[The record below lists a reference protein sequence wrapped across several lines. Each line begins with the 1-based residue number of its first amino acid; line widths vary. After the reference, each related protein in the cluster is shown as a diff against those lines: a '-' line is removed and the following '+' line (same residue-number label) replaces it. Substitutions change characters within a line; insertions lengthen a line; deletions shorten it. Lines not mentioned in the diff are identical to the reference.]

1 MNIFFQLAIGW
12 LYGHIFEY
20 VAHKHILH
28 NKRKFKKVFRNHF
41 KTHHNASRK
50 NNMYDTNYNRLVSSK
65 FEIVSLL
72 SILILHFPVVF
83 ILPYFYVMIAWSVV
97 SYYFLHRLSHLNVEW
112 GKKWLP
118 WHYEHH
124 MGKDQHINWGVRLP
138 IVDKILNTSQY

>member
-20 VAHKHILH
+20 IAHKHVLH
-28 NKRKFKKVFRNHF
+28 NKKKFKKVFRNHF

-50 NNMYDTNYNRLVSSK
+50 NDMYDKNYNRLVSSK

-72 SILILHFPVVF
+72 SIAILHLPVAF
-83 ILPYFYVMIAWSVV
+83 ILPYLYGMIIWSVM
-97 SYYFLHRLSHLNVEW
+97 SYYFLHRLSHLNVTW

-138 IVDKILNTSQY
+138 IIDKVLKTSNY

>member
-20 VAHKHILH
+20 IAHKHVLH
-28 NKRKFKKVFRNHF
+28 NKKKFKKVFRNHF

-50 NNMYDTNYNRLVSSK
+50 NKMYDKNYSRLVSSK

-83 ILPYFYVMIAWSVV
+83 ILPYFYGMIVWSVM
-97 SYYFLHRLSHLNVEW
+97 SYYLIHRLSHLNIEW

-138 IVDKILNTSQY
+138 IVDKFLKTSNY

>member
-1 MNIFFQLAIGW
+1 VNIFFQLAIGW

-20 VAHKHILH
+20 IAHKHVLH
-28 NKRKFKKVFRNHF
+28 NKKKFKKVFRNHF

-50 NNMYDTNYNRLVSSK
+50 NDMYDESYNRLVSSK

-72 SILILHFPVVF
+72 SILILHLPVAF
-83 ILPYFYVMIAWSVV
+83 ILPYFYGAIIYSVA
-97 SYYFLHRLSHLNVEW
+97 SYYLLHRLSHLNIAW

-138 IVDKILNTSQY
+138 IIDKILKTSQY

>member
-20 VAHKHILH
+20 IAHKHVLH
-28 NKRKFKKVFRNHF
+28 NKKKFKKVFRNHF
-41 KTHHNASRK
+41 KTHHNESRK
-50 NNMYDTNYNRLVSSK
+50 NDMYDKNYNKLVSSK

-83 ILPYFYVMIAWSVV
+83 ILPYFYGMIVWSVM
-97 SYYFLHRLSHLNVEW
+97 SYYLIHRLSHLNIEW

-138 IVDKILNTSQY
+138 IIDKVLKTSQY

>member
-20 VAHKHILH
+20 AAHKYILH
-28 NKRKFKKVFRNHF
+28 DRKRFKNVFRNHF
-41 KTHHNASRK
+41 KTHHNLSRK
-50 NNMYDTNYNRLVSSK
+50 NEMYDENYNRLISSK

-72 SILILHFPVVF
+72 SILILHFPVIF
-83 ILPYFYVMIAWSVV
+83 LFPYFYGILIWSIS
-97 SYYFLHRLSHLNVEW
+97 SYYFLHRLSHLNVKW

-138 IVDKILNTSQY
+138 IIDKIFKTSQY

>member
-1 MNIFFQLAIGW
+1 MRIFFQLAIGW

-20 VAHKHILH
+20 IAHKHILH
-28 NKRKFKKVFRNHF
+28 NRKKFKKVFRNHF

-50 NNMYDTNYNRLVSSK
+50 NDMHDKNYNRLVSSK
-65 FEIVSLL
+65 FEIISLL
-72 SILILHFPVVF
+72 SILVLHLPVAF
-83 ILPYFYVMIAWSVV
+83 ILPYFYGMIAWSVAC
-97 SYYFLHRLSHLNVEW
+97 YYLLHRLSHLNVEW

-138 IVDKILNTSQY
+138 IIDKVLKTSNY

>member
-1 MNIFFQLAIGW
+1 MNILFQLVIGW

-20 VAHKHILH
+20 IAHKHVLH
-28 NKRKFKKVFRNHF
+28 NKKKFKKVFHNHF

-50 NNMYDTNYNRLVSSK
+50 NNMYDKNYRKLVSSK
-65 FEIVSLL
+65 FEITALL
-72 SILILHFPVVF
+72 SILVLHFPVVF
-83 ILPYFYVMIAWSVV
+83 ILPYFYGMIAWSVTT
-97 SYYFLHRLSHLNVEW
+97 YYFLHRLSHLNVDL

-138 IVDKILNTSQY
+138 IIDKALNTSQY

>member
-12 LYGHIFEY
+12 LYGHVFEY
-20 VAHKHILH
+20 IAHKHILH
-28 NKRKFKKVFRNHF
+28 NKKKFKTLVRNHF

-50 NNMYDTNYNRLVSSK
+50 NGMYDKNYNRLVSSK

-72 SILILHFPVVF
+72 SILILNFPVAF
-83 ILPYFYVMIAWSVV
+83 LLPYFYGMIAWSVT

-124 MGKDQHINWGVRLP
+124 MGKDQHTNWGVRLP
-138 IVDKILNTSQY
+138 IIDKFFKTSQY